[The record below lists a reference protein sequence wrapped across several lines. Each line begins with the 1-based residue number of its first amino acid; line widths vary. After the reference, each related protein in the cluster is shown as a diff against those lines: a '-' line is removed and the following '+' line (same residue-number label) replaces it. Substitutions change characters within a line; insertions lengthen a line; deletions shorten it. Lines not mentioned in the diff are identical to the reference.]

1 MNRLLSWV
9 LLIGT
14 WLWIVVLLSNMQE
27 RQLPGWMT
35 WASGVVR
42 MQPDETLVC
51 SETQAPIKVIEK
63 ETVVRQIRDMNDWL
77 AKEATITTSVSPS
90 NPEQEV
96 WWKAPFV
103 GQTVTV
109 HMSAKVMAGV
119 VMDDISANGVEISA
133 DGTRVTIILP
143 DTQLY
148 APQIDE
154 NYTYASVDSAG
165 IFVSNKDMSLTE
177 QGRAEAVQ
185 KITIKACEIGLL
197 QDAADQTRVN
207 VSKFVKAMNPNI
219 QTVDVQVNAGVCP
232 VTQ

>member
-9 LLIGT
+9 LLIGP
-14 WLWIVVLLSNMQE
+14 WLLIVVLLSNMQE
-27 RQLPGWMT
+27 RQLPSWMA

-109 HMSAKVMAGV
+109 HMSAKVMAGA

>member
-1 MNRLLSWV
+1 MKSFLWLVAPWIIIVILL
-9 LLIGT
+9 T
-14 WLWIVVLLSNMQE
+14 NMQE
-27 RQLPGWMT
+27 KQLPSWLQ
-35 WASGVVR
+35 WAAVVVPMR
-42 MQPDETLVC
+42 ANEDVVC
-51 SETQAPIKVIEK
+51 SETQAPMKVIEK

-77 AKEATITTSVSPS
+77 AQEATITTSVSPS

-119 VMDDISANGVEISA
+119 AMDDISTNGVEISA
-133 DGTRVTIILP
+133 DGTRVSITLP

-154 NYTYASVDSAG
+154 KYTYASVDSAG

-185 KITIKACEIGLL
+185 KITEKACEIGLL

-207 VSKFVKAMNPNI
+207 VSKLVKALNPNI
-219 QTVDVQVNAGVCP
+219 QTVDVTVNAGTCP

>member
-9 LLIGT
+9 LLIGP
-14 WLWIVVLLSNMQE
+14 WLLIVVLLSNMQE
-27 RQLPGWMT
+27 RQLPSWMA

-207 VSKFVKAMNPNI
+207 LSKFVKAMNPNI

>member
-9 LLIGT
+9 LLIGP
-14 WLWIVVLLSNMQE
+14 WLLIVVLLSNMQE
-27 RQLPGWMT
+27 RQLPSWMA

-51 SETQAPIKVIEK
+51 SETQAPITVIEK

-207 VSKFVKAMNPNI
+207 LSKFVKAMNPNI

>member
-1 MNRLLSWV
+1 MKSYLV
-9 LLIGT
+9 LVVPWILVVILIT
-14 WLWIVVLLSNMQE
+14 NMQE
-27 RQLPGWMT
+27 KQLPSWLQ
-35 WASGVVR
+35 WASAVVPMR
-42 MQPDETLVC
+42 PNEELVC

-77 AKEATITTSVSPS
+77 AKEATITTTVSPS
-90 NPEQEV
+90 NPDQEI

-119 VMDDISANGVEISA
+119 AMDGVSTDGVEISA
-133 DGTRVTIILP
+133 DGTRISITLP

-148 APQIDE
+148 DPQIDE
-154 NYTYASVDSAG
+154 RYTYASVDAAG

-177 QGRAEAVQ
+177 RGRAEAVQ
-185 KITIKACEIGLL
+185 KITAQACESGLL

-207 VSKFVKAMNPNI
+207 VVKLVKALNPNI
-219 QTVDVQVNAGVCP
+219 QTVDEIGRAHV
-232 VTQ
+232 

>member
-9 LLIGT
+9 LLIGP
-14 WLWIVVLLSNMQE
+14 WLLIVVLLSNMQE
-27 RQLPGWMT
+27 RQLPSWMA

-51 SETQAPIKVIEK
+51 SETQAPITVIEK

>member
-9 LLIGT
+9 LLIGP
-14 WLWIVVLLSNMQE
+14 WLLIVVLLSNMQE
-27 RQLPGWMT
+27 RQLPSWMA

>member
-1 MNRLLSWV
+1 MNRIMNGV
-9 LLIGT
+9 LFVGP
-14 WLWIVVLLSNMQE
+14 WILVIILLSNMQE
-27 RQLPGWMT
+27 RQLPSWMG

-42 MQPDETLVC
+42 MQPNETLVC
-51 SETQAPIKVIEK
+51 SETQAPIKMIEK

-77 AKEATITTSVSPS
+77 AQEATITTSVSPS

-119 VMDDISANGVEISA
+119 AMDDISTNGVEISA
-133 DGTRVTIILP
+133 DGTRVTIVLP

-165 IFVSNKDMSLTE
+165 MFVSNKDMSLTE
-177 QGRAEAVQ
+177 RGRAEAVQ
-185 KITIKACEIGLL
+185 KITAQACEIGLL

-207 VSKFVKAMNPNI
+207 VSKFVKALNPNI
-219 QTVDVQVNAGVCP
+219 QTVDVTVNAGTCP
-232 VTQ
+232 VSQ